1 MAVAAKAEQIVWRLI
16 DTGPLAGPD
25 NMAVDEA
32 LLDCFDPDNSQPVLR
47 LYGWTPP
54 AFSLGRYQ
62 KAAEVLD
69 LERCKALGVPV
80 VRRITGGGV
89 IYHADELTYSIVCA
103 ARHIPRARTVKES
116 FERLCGFLLLTYRK
130 LGLKAAFAVERC
142 SAGVK
147 LGERAAFCFAGKE
160 EYDIVVAGRK
170 VGGNAQ
176 RRLKEV
182 IFQHGSIPL
191 RTSVAAAVGF
201 LREMPPGLDQN
212 AASLAD
218 LGVEVT
224 AEELKGVVTASFRE
238 SLGVGMVPD
247 ALTGE
252 ESETA
257 EALRTGKYLQ
267 SGWNIS
273 GGGG

>member
-1 MAVAAKAEQIVWRLI
+1 MVAAMKAGQIVWRLI

-32 LLDCFDPDNSQPVLR
+32 LLDCFDPDSSLPVLR
-47 LYGWTPP
+47 LYGWSPP

-62 KAAEVLD
+62 NAAEVLD

-89 IYHADELTYSIVCA
+89 IYHADELTYSVVCA
-103 ARHIPRARTVKES
+103 ARHLPRARTVKES
-116 FERLCGFLLLTYRK
+116 FERLCGFLLVTYRK
-130 LGLKAAFAVERC
+130 LGLNAAFAVERH

-176 RRLKEV
+176 RRLKGV

-201 LREMPPGLDQN
+201 LREMPSGLDQN
-212 AASLAD
+212 AASLTD

-224 AEELKGVVTASFRE
+224 AEELKEVITASFRK
-238 SLGVGMVPD
+238 SLDVGMRLD

-252 ESETA
+252 ESRTA

-267 SGWNIS
+267 STWNIS
-273 GGGG
+273 GGAG

>member
-1 MAVAAKAEQIVWRLI
+1 
-16 DTGPLAGPD
+16 
-25 NMAVDEA
+25 
-32 LLDCFDPDNSQPVLR
+32 
-47 LYGWTPP
+47 
-54 AFSLGRYQ
+54 
-62 KAAEVLD
+62 
-69 LERCKALGVPV
+69 
-80 VRRITGGGV
+80 
-89 IYHADELTYSIVCA
+89 
-103 ARHIPRARTVKES
+103 
-116 FERLCGFLLLTYRK
+116 
-130 LGLKAAFAVERC
+130 
-142 SAGVK
+142 
-147 LGERAAFCFAGKE
+147 
-160 EYDIVVAGRK
+160 
-170 VGGNAQ
+170 
-176 RRLKEV
+176 
-182 IFQHGSIPL
+182 
-191 RTSVAAAVGF
+191 VAAAVGF